1 LSAFTPHDL
10 SSPSA
15 LRGAR
20 LSSARVYNCVSRI
33 SATRCIIKPAEGQ
46 ASEQTLM
53 AIAALV
59 SRKMLEHYSHA
70 RMVAKRAAVDAIAKP
85 VFEVDVAQNW
95 AQSPSVEKTA
105 APN

>member
-1 LSAFTPHDL
+1 
-10 SSPSA
+10 
-15 LRGAR
+15 
-20 LSSARVYNCVSRI
+20 
-33 SATRCIIKPAEGQ
+33 
-46 ASEQTLM
+46 M
-53 AIAALV
+53 AIAGHV

-85 VFEVDVAQNW
+85 VFDAGVAQNW